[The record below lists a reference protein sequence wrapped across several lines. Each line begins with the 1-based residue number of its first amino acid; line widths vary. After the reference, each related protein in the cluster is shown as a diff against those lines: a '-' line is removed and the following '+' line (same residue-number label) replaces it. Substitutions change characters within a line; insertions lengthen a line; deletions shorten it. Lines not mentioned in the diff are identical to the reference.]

1 MSGRMHLLVQEHVT
15 PGIGEMASLM
25 AVVHI
30 STLQSLVGLRVNV
43 FPHLYAEVVAPG
55 SSAYEEARQ
64 LQLAR
69 FASTV
74 TSGPYAGDPYL
85 QGQAY
90 LQVTEYAPERT
101 VPIVIRTTGYALDNE
116 HQYPPDTLVG
126 AARLEMFGATFIE
139 ATMRLQPGSVARRAL
154 DGGHV
159 AEIGGFTTPKDLNKS
174 LLVDVLDTLAAAVTH
189 VSPELEIEWLW
200 LQPRVGF
207 MSLVCATIPDLLPPY
222 HFTYS
227 LDVSG
232 WNEESEQLQQYR
244 LLGQKGEENF
254 PEIYQIHQATLEK
267 DLKARIKL
275 WTSRYEHRHEMEDLL
290 FRAMWRAHRNLM
302 RDPARLSAKARFTST
317 PQRPQGASERV
328 GTPTTRSAI
337 ARPAQQE
344 QAMGT
349 PGQPQKPQ
357 PAKLA
362 FTGSTSADV
371 TYLRALRRDGGSAIQ
386 GYKDLSYD
394 LLELEPGMMTLDV
407 GCGDGTDLQN
417 ISARVGP
424 KGHAIGVERNQEL
437 ASYANKL
444 LDAGGYRNA
453 TVIRGEAEHMTFPNH
468 LFDRVRADR
477 AVQHFQN
484 PIAGLAE
491 MWRVLRPGGIL
502 TIIEP
507 DWGAIAL
514 DPASVRGG
522 NDDAT
527 FMYVMKWVR
536 RHLPHALIGRQL
548 SGLLRRV
555 GHWSKVEVFAHSLC
569 STDWTVI
576 DAALELSKSAGLA
589 AAATPERRPEIDAW
603 LEHVNAS
610 AASGTFF
617 AAVPLFFAYARK

>member
-1 MSGRMHLLVQEHVT
+1 MALVNVS
-15 PGIGEMASLM
+15 A
-25 AVVHI
+25 
-30 STLQSLVGLRVNV
+30 LQSLVGLRVNI

-55 SSAYEEARQ
+55 SSAYEEARR
-64 LQLAR
+64 LQLER

-101 VPIVIRTTGYALDNE
+101 VPIVIRTTDYALDNE
-116 HQYPPDTLVG
+116 DWYPPDTLVG
-126 AARLEMFGATFIE
+126 AARLELSGATFIE
-139 ATMRLQPGSVARRAL
+139 ATMRLQPHALARRAL

-159 AEIGGFTTPKDLNKS
+159 AEIGGFTTPKDLKKS
-174 LLVDVLDTLAAAVTH
+174 LLIDVLDTLAAAIVH
-189 VSPELEIEWLW
+189 VSAGLEIEWLW

-222 HFTYS
+222 RFAYS
-227 LDVSG
+227 LDVAG
-232 WNEESEQLQQYR
+232 WNEESEQLKRYR

-267 DLKARIKL
+267 DLEERVRL

-290 FRAMWRAHRNLM
+290 FRAMRRAHRHLM
-302 RDPARLSAKARFTST
+302 RDPARVSAKARFAV
-317 PQRPQGASERV
+317 RPQLPEAASE
-328 GTPTTRSAI
+328 GTASPLTRSAS
-337 ARPAQQE
+337 ATYAPQE
-344 QAMGT
+344 QAVDT
-349 PGQPQKPQ
+349 PVRPEQSQATKF
-357 PAKLA
+357 A

-394 LLELEPGMMTLDV
+394 LLELEPGMTILDV

-417 ISARVGP
+417 LSARVGP
-424 KGHAIGVERNQEL
+424 QGHAIGVERNQEL
-437 ASYANKL
+437 AAYANKL
-444 LDAGGYRNA
+444 LDAGGYQNA
-453 TVIRGEAEHMTFPNH
+453 TVFRGEAEHLTFPNQ

-477 AVQHFQN
+477 AVQHFQR

-514 DPASVRGG
+514 DPGSAQGG

-536 RHLPHALIGRQL
+536 HHLPHALIGRRL

-555 GHWSKVEVFAHSLC
+555 GNWSKVEVFAHSLC
-569 STDWTVI
+569 STDWPVI

-589 AAATPERRPEIDAW
+589 AAAAPERKPEIDAW
-603 LEHVNAS
+603 LEQVNA
-610 AASGTFF
+610 AAATGTFF
-617 AAVPLFFAYARK
+617 AAVPLFFACARK